1 MKSFFQS
8 FGFAIKGI
16 ATALRTERNFKIQ
29 FAIGLLVITA
39 GLYYNITSNEWY
51 AVLITIALVL
61 GLELMNSAMENMVN
75 LVTKEHNPLA
85 GKIKDF
91 AAGAVLVVS
100 IISAVIGILIFWKYI
115 FNS

>member
-16 ATALRTERNFKIQ
+16 LSALKTERNFKIQ
-29 FAIGLLVITA
+29 FATGLLVITA
-39 GLYYNITSNEWY
+39 GLYYNITVSEWCV
-51 AVLITIALVL
+51 VLLTIALVL

-75 LVTKEHNPLA
+75 LVTKERNPLA

-91 AAGAVLVVS
+91 AAGAVLIVS

-115 FNS
+115 FYR

>member
-8 FGFAIKGI
+8 FGFAMKGI

-29 FAIGLLVITA
+29 FATGLLVITA
-39 GLYYNITSNEWY
+39 GLYYNIAVSEWY
-51 AVLITIALVL
+51 IVLLAIASVL
-61 GLELMNSAMENMVN
+61 SLELMNSAMENVVN

-91 AAGAVLVVS
+91 AAGAVLIVS

-115 FNS
+115 FHS

>member
-16 ATALRTERNFKIQ
+16 LSALKTERNFKIQ
-29 FAIGLLVITA
+29 FATGLLVITA
-39 GLYYNITSNEWY
+39 GLYYNITVSEWCV
-51 AVLITIALVL
+51 VLLTIALVL

-75 LVTKEHNPLA
+75 LVTKERNPLA

-91 AAGAVLVVS
+91 AAGAVLIVS

-115 FNS
+115 FHS